1 MRILS
6 FDWGTKKELAV
17 YDSKIDKVKKIANS
31 IEVFEKFLE
40 GLNGEKAITLFEF
53 GGGDVFKIM
62 AFRAGHS
69 IFQVPGKKI
78 KDYRESL
85 GIKKTD
91 EGDAK
96 LIYDFWNL
104 NGGESATLRVSN
116 SSDRL
121 RLSAD
126 ENKGRSASPGVDESL
141 AMKPPSFLKNN
152 EGERAKHE
160 VSNSRDVLPLSFEK
174 KEGDITTEVGINL
187 GSPMSAFFYPFSE
200 SNASLAELKILF
212 REHED
217 LKKEM
222 VREKLKKIAFER
234 RFKLAQVDDDRIKK
248 ILFHKAASIVA
259 KEKEVEQIKK
269 ILEKKVGQFPV
280 WDNYLKGIKG
290 VGPVIAVGLIGE
302 LGDKHFDSDES
313 LKHYAGMVAKR
324 DHGDYNRFL
333 KSVLFQ
339 FAEQIIKKRTD
350 PWRSLYDD
358 MKIYYQ
364 KKHEDWSKG
373 KVNAYTKKFI
383 ETKFLL
389 EFWKKI
395 KEEGR
400 SYSSYEAKI
409 YAGSALPSPLIK

>member
-6 FDWGTKKELAV
+6 FDWATKKELAV
-17 YDSKIDKVKKIANS
+17 YDSKTDKVKKIANS

-40 GLNGEKAITLFEF
+40 GLNGEKTIMLFEF

-62 AFRAGHS
+62 AFRASHS

-78 KDYRESL
+78 KDFRETKD
-85 GIKKTD
+85 IKKSD
-91 EGDAK
+91 EGDAR
-96 LIYDFWNL
+96 LIYEFWND
-104 NGGESATLRVSN
+104 NGGESVTGSLRNFEEYVPLPAS
-116 SSDRL
+116 
-121 RLSAD
+121 
-126 ENKGRSASPGVDESL
+126 ENKNGESA
-141 AMKPPSFLKNN
+141 
-152 EGERAKHE
+152 R
-160 VSNSRDVLPLSFEK
+160 RDMLSDTIGIVPLSFERKEAGSAVK
-174 KEGDITTEVGINL
+174 KDKNIIMPLPVG
-187 GSPMSAFFYPFSE
+187 FYLFSE

-234 RFKLAQVDDDRIKK
+234 RFKLAQVADDRIKK
-248 ILFHKAASIVA
+248 ILFHKNASTIA

-269 ILEKKVGQFPV
+269 VLEKKVEQFPI
-280 WDNYLKGIKG
+280 WNNYLKGIKG
-290 VGPVIAVGLIGE
+290 VGPVIAAGLIGE